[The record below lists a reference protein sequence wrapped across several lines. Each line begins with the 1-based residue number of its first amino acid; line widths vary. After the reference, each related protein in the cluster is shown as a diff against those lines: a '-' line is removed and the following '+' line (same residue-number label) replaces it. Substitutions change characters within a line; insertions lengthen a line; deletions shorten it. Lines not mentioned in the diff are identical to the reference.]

1 MIKSQKIV
9 ITGTHLTPA
18 LEFIRQLQQDKNIDW
33 KIYYL
38 GRQYNSS
45 TSTQA
50 SIESNV
56 IPKLKIK
63 FYGLDS
69 GKFDRRWL
77 PNTIRGLP
85 HIFHGFFQAWQIISQ
100 LKPKYLVSF
109 GGYISVPVVIAA
121 SFQKIP
127 CLTHEQTSTLSLS
140 TKINSFFCQK
150 VALSFPSDKN
160 PNKFVYTGNLLRQ
173 EIYLSNSKI
182 FKKLIPEIK
191 KYPLIFLTAGN
202 QGSHHLNL
210 VLKEILPILTKRY
223 TIIHQCGPNDFS
235 QFNKISANFRHYYPY
250 PYIESKD
257 IGWLFRYSQ
266 VIIARSGANTV
277 QEVATLNK
285 KSILIPLPVSQQNEQ
300 YKNALYL
307 KRKAPKKTII
317 IKDMELSGKKLLKAI
332 EKLSK
337 VNTPLQTS
345 LPKTNFKLLN
355 LLKRL

>member
-38 GRQYNSS
+38 GRRHNSS
-45 TSTQA
+45 TSIQT
-50 SIESNV
+50 SIESKI
-56 IPKLKIK
+56 IPKLRIK

-85 HIFHGFFQAWQIISQ
+85 HIFHGFFQAWQIINH

-121 SFQKIP
+121 SLQKIP

-160 PNKFVYTGNLLRQ
+160 PDKFVYTGNLLRQ
-173 EIYLSNSKI
+173 EIYSASSQTFQKLLS
-182 FKKLIPEIK
+182 EIK

-210 VLKEILPILTKRY
+210 VLNEILPVLTQKY
-223 TIIHQCGPNDFS
+223 TIIHQCGPVDYSEFK
-235 QFNKISANFRHYYPY
+235 KISPNYKHYYPY
-250 PYIESKD
+250 SYIESKD
-257 IGWLFRYSQ
+257 IGWLFHYSQ

-277 QEVATLNK
+277 QEIAALNK

-300 YKNALYL
+300 IKNALYL
-307 KRKAPKKTII
+307 KRKVPKETII
-317 IKDMELSGKKLLKAI
+317 IKDSELSGKKLLDSLQ
-332 EKLSK
+332 KLIKIKSTK
-337 VNTPLQTS
+337 KIPA
-345 LPKTNFKLLN
+345 PKTNLNLLN